1 MSFGFSIDFVSLLKL
16 AKRTCDGCRSAPT
29 HFGEAGKGA
38 ESIQAILSQIKSE
51 VENPE
56 SVIHRDENS
65 EMRLCALTRNCEEV
79 LTQLDSL
86 VGKFRSLGTAKKK
99 TWDRLRYPRKEI
111 LDIQGKLQL
120 HETHLSAYLQTL
132 GISSLGRVES
142 QAEENVEKIL
152 RALDRWGAELR
163 SGQHPGSTFSD
174 HTDDEK
180 EYWRT
185 LRRRLVGEGF
195 NSKVM
200 ASNETAILERIHEM
214 KTFGLLESDAPDTS
228 DDDYWTDAPPVRG
241 TYKVPEVIS
250 DAESD
255 TEHEIT
261 PKQSMSSL
269 RKPTSLKTDGAS
281 TPLRISRP
289 YPIIAGEGKGA
300 AFR

>member
-1 MSFGFSIDFVSLLKL
+1 
-16 AKRTCDGCRSAPT
+16 
-29 HFGEAGKGA
+29 
-38 ESIQAILSQIKSE
+38 
-51 VENPE
+51 
-56 SVIHRDENS
+56 
-65 EMRLCALTRNCEEV
+65 
-79 LTQLDSL
+79 LDSL

-99 TWDRLRYPRKEI
+99 TCDRLRYPRKEI

-142 QAEENVEKIL
+142 QAEENVEKIP

-281 TPLRISRP
+281 IPLRISRP
-289 YPIIAGEGKGA
+289 YSIIAGEGKGEKSTLSVDDLPPTLLLGQALTLGHQPRAQLVYLQVTPQAYRQSQKHPTERLNDFQHKMHLQMTHLKCDLPIIFRQTQQPA
-300 AFR
+300 A